1 MTPVAGPS
9 RPCNGKTDDNS
20 DNSNSLRFPEVSR
33 SFSLNFLFLFLG
45 ESVLS
50 RFPLPVGSV
59 FHADG
64 RRVVMMLTTSS
75 VDDARTWD

>member
-33 SFSLNFLFLFLG
+33 SFSLNFLFLFFG
-45 ESVLS
+45 GICFVALS
-50 RFPLPVGSV
+50 
-59 FHADG
+59 
-64 RRVVMMLTTSS
+64 LTRGKRISC
-75 VDDARTWD
+75 